1 MRHLNL
7 NEVEEKLILKIRSFV
22 GTKNVFIGISGGIDS
37 AVTAFLCV
45 KALGRKRV
53 FGVLMP
59 YGRQKDLND
68 SLAVVGQLGI
78 KYFSKDIKPI
88 VDQYKLA
95 DNKFVLANIMSRVR
109 MTILYAH
116 SNHKDG
122 LVAGT
127 TNKSEMAVGYFTKFG
142 DGGCDFEPIA
152 DLYKTEIFQL
162 AKQLNVPQ
170 DVITKKPSAGLWNDQ
185 FDEDELGFTYNDLD
199 RFLQGD
205 QVSSEVQLDIKKIIS
220 LSEHKRHLPP
230 TISID

>member
-7 NEVEEKLILKIRSFV
+7 TEVEEKLILKIRSFV
-22 GTKNVFIGISGGIDS
+22 GPKNVFIGISGGIDS

-116 SNHKDG
+116 ANHKDG

-152 DLYKTEIFQL
+152 NLYKTEIFQL
-162 AKQLNVPQ
+162 AKQLNVSQ

-185 FDEDELGFTYNDLD
+185 FDEDELGFTYNELD

-205 QVSSEVQLDIKKIIS
+205 QVSSEAESDIKKIIS
-220 LSEHKRHLPP
+220 FSEHKRHLPP

>member
-45 KALGRKRV
+45 KALGKKRV

-59 YGRQKDLND
+59 YGRQKDIND

-88 VDQYKLA
+88 VDQYKIA
-95 DNKFVLANIMSRVR
+95 DNRFVLANIMSRVR
-109 MTILYAH
+109 MTILYAYA
-116 SNHKDG
+116 NHKDG

-127 TNKSEMAVGYFTKFG
+127 TNKSEMVVGYFTKFG

-152 DLYKTEIFQL
+152 NLYKTEIFQL
-162 AKQLNVPQ
+162 AKQLNVPK
-170 DVITKKPSAGLWNDQ
+170 DIITKKPSAGLWNDQ
-185 FDEDELGFTYNDLD
+185 FDEDELGFTYNELD
-199 RFLQGD
+199 RFLQGEHFNP
-205 QVSSEVQLDIKKIIS
+205 QIESKIKEIINS
-220 LSEHKRHLPP
+220 SEHKRHLPP
-230 TISID
+230 IISID

>member
-1 MRHLNL
+1 
-7 NEVEEKLILKIRSFV
+7 
-22 GTKNVFIGISGGIDS
+22 
-37 AVTAFLCV
+37 
-45 KALGRKRV
+45 
-53 FGVLMP
+53 
-59 YGRQKDLND
+59 
-68 SLAVVGQLGI
+68 
-78 KYFSKDIKPI
+78 
-88 VDQYKLA
+88 
-95 DNKFVLANIMSRVR
+95 
-109 MTILYAH
+109 
-116 SNHKDG
+116 
-122 LVAGT
+122 
-127 TNKSEMAVGYFTKFG
+127 MAVGYFTKFG

-152 DLYKTEIFQL
+152 GLYKTEIFQL

>member
-109 MTILYAH
+109 MTILYAYA
-116 SNHKDG
+116 NHKNG

-152 DLYKTEIFQL
+152 NLYKTEIFQL

-170 DVITKKPSAGLWNDQ
+170 DVIAKKPSAGLWNDQ
-185 FDEDELGFTYNDLD
+185 FDEDELGFTYNELD
-199 RFLQGD
+199 RFLQGEHF
-205 QVSSEVQLDIKKIIS
+205 SSQTESKIKEIIS

>member
-1 MRHLNL
+1 
-7 NEVEEKLILKIRSFV
+7 
-22 GTKNVFIGISGGIDS
+22 
-37 AVTAFLCV
+37 
-45 KALGRKRV
+45 
-53 FGVLMP
+53 
-59 YGRQKDLND
+59 
-68 SLAVVGQLGI
+68 
-78 KYFSKDIKPI
+78 
-88 VDQYKLA
+88 
-95 DNKFVLANIMSRVR
+95 

-170 DVITKKPSAGLWNDQ
+170 DVITKKHSAGLWNDQ

>member
-59 YGRQKDLND
+59 YGRQKDIND
-68 SLAVVGQLGI
+68 ALAVAGQLSI

-152 DLYKTEIFQL
+152 GLYKTEIFQL

>member
-59 YGRQKDLND
+59 YGRQKDIND
-68 SLAVVGQLGI
+68 ALAVAGQLSI

>member
-7 NEVEEKLILKIRSFV
+7 TEVEEKLILKIRSFV
-22 GTKNVFIGISGGIDS
+22 GPKNVFIGISGGIDS

-59 YGRQKDLND
+59 YGRQSDIND
-68 SLAVVGQLGI
+68 AFAVVGQLNI

-95 DNKFVLANIMSRVR
+95 DNRFVLANIMARVR
-109 MTILYAH
+109 MTILYAYA
-116 SNHKDG
+116 NHKDG

-142 DGGCDFEPIA
+142 DGACDFEPIA
-152 DLYKTEIFQL
+152 GLYKTEIFEL
-162 AKQLNVPQ
+162 AKQLNVPKS
-170 DVITKKPSAGLWNDQ
+170 VITKKPSAGLWNNQ
-185 FDEDELGFTYNDLD
+185 FDEDELGFTYNELD

-205 QVSSEVQLDIKKIIS
+205 QVSSEAESDIKEIIS

>member
-59 YGRQKDLND
+59 YGRQKDIND
-68 SLAVVGQLGI
+68 ALAVAGQLSI

-199 RFLQGD
+199 RFLQSD